1 MPTYSNGQY
10 NPDPLANPFNTRIYG
25 NYSLNPCSPL
35 HVNKLFNSK
44 NKNLPDP
51 IQPDFEQN
59 ELHTPTQDIPFSLNN
74 FQNIVD
80 QYSSNKA
87 WNDSEIYSL
96 DSNSNILSKKDIEY
110 WQNAEIKTNEL
121 SNNMSEEQK
130 QMLVNLEN
138 MFPKSKFED
147 EIE

>member
-44 NKNLPDP
+44 NKNLPNP

-59 ELHTPTQDIPFSLNN
+59 ELHTPIQDIPFSLND
-74 FQNIVD
+74 FQNIAD
-80 QYSSNKA
+80 QYSSSKI
-87 WNDSEIYSL
+87 WNNFEIYSL
-96 DSNSNILSKKDIEY
+96 DSNSNTLSKKDIEESSE
-110 WQNAEIKTNEL
+110 AE
-121 SNNMSEEQK
+121 
-130 QMLVNLEN
+130 
-138 MFPKSKFED
+138 D
-147 EIE
+147 

>member
-1 MPTYSNGQY
+1 MTYSNGQY

-35 HVNKLFNSK
+35 YVNKLFNSK

-51 IQPDFEQN
+51 IQPEFEQN
-59 ELHTPTQDIPFSLNN
+59 ELHTPTQDIPFSLND
-74 FQNIVD
+74 FQNIAD
-80 QYSSNKA
+80 QYSSNKT

-96 DSNSNILSKKDIEY
+96 DSNSNMLSKKDIEY

-121 SNNMSEEQK
+121 SNNMSEKQK
-130 QMLVNLEN
+130 QMMAEINK
-138 MFPKSKFED
+138 MFPPSKFELED
-147 EIE
+147 